1 MQKEECVEIFERYI
15 QNCANTEE
23 IKRLSDWIR
32 NNQEISLWLEQQILA
47 SSSTIDNEAK
57 MRMLRAIESEIN
69 LDTEKDSTL
78 YTQRSIRFQ
87 FKKWMRVAAM
97 FILPMLTAAGMY
109 FYMSKAETSSAP
121 LVIAVERG
129 QKANVT
135 LPDGSKVW
143 LNSQS
148 KLTYSDNFNVKK
160 RELQLDGEA
169 YFEVAHNPDKPF
181 IVHGND
187 IAVEAL
193 GTAFGIKAYNE
204 DNLIS
209 SILMR
214 GKVRVTTPDGEA
226 ILMPNERIMYD
237 KTTHKKALSA
247 VTNAT
252 DFTGWI
258 HNELRFENESLGEIA
273 KSIQRIYNVEI
284 IFASES
290 LKNQHYTGTVNNN
303 SLESVLNI
311 ITLTSP
317 VSFQINK
324 QQVTLFENK
333 KLMEH
338 YNP

>member
-1 MQKEECVEIFERYI
+1 MQKEECIYLFERYVK
-15 QNCANTEE
+15 NLANEDE
-23 IKRLSDWIR
+23 IKRLSRLIKI
-32 NNQEISLWLEQQILA
+32 NQKIPLCLEQEVLA
-47 SSSTIDNEAK
+47 SSPIIDDEVK
-57 MRMLRAIESEIN
+57 LRMFRNIESKLNLEI
-69 LDTEKDSTL
+69 ESTSNP
-78 YTQRSIRFQ
+78 TAQRIIRFQ

-97 FILPMLTAAGMY
+97 FFLPLLTAAGMY
-109 FYMSKAETSSAP
+109 FYMDKAAAPSNAP

-129 QKANVT
+129 QKANIT

-148 KLTYSDNFNVKK
+148 KLTYSSNFNIEK
-160 RELQLDGEA
+160 RELKLNGEA
-169 YFEVAHNPDKPF
+169 YFEVAHNPNKPF
-181 IVHGND
+181 IVHSND

-214 GKVRVTTPDGEA
+214 GKVRVTTPDGA
-226 ILMPNERIMYD
+226 SILMPNDRLMYD
-237 KTTHKKALSA
+237 KTSHKKVQST

-258 HNELRFENESLGEIA
+258 HNELRFEDESLGEIA
-273 KSIQRIYNVEI
+273 KTLERVYNVEI
-284 IFASES
+284 IYASE
-290 LKNQHYTGTVNNN
+290 KIRNQRYTGTVNNN

-317 VSFQINK
+317 LSFEIDK
-324 QQVTLFENK
+324 HQVKLFERK
-333 KLMEH
+333 K
-338 YNP
+338 